1 MGNKIR
7 HRLANGKAAR
17 TAYPKSLSYGVC
29 VVDLIQIEYLWKG
42 AISLFVIFIFLL
54 VFLVV
59 DE

>member
-1 MGNKIR
+1 
-7 HRLANGKAAR
+7 LANGKAAR